1 MSNAPIA
8 PDYSP
13 KAKRERAKEY
23 QLDAIAQFSVLGIP
37 ASTIAGITELSEI
50 YINRI
55 LKGGQSAVFDKLREG
70 YKQQNLK
77 VVAGAHFKLVDM
89 LPEAQD
95 AIQDALGCKDI
106 RVRAENAWKVH
117 DKVVPNLFKD
127 TDKQDSY
134 HITLNQPHVQAQ
146 VGETMSSVAKSLT
159 MLLSIVRDQ
168 DPGQFVKDG
177 AEALPTP
184 PSQHEVE
191 EGEMELLPERTSED
205 DLLTE
210 LVERE
215 E

>member
-1 MSNAPIA
+1 MSTNALIS

-77 VVAGAHFKLVDM
+77 VVAGAHFELVDM
-89 LPEAQD
+89 LPEAQQ
-95 AIQDALGCKDI
+95 AFRDALNCKDV
-106 RVRAENAWKVH
+106 RVKLEAGKWIH

-146 VGETMSSVAKSLT
+146 VVDARRALAGTCSDSNQRHFPNSTKKC
-159 MLLSIVRDQ
+159 R
-168 DPGQFVKDG
+168 PGHYRAFGGTGCK
-177 AEALPTP
+177 AF
-184 PSQHEVE
+184 
-191 EGEMELLPERTSED
+191 
-205 DLLTE
+205 TE
-210 LVERE
+210 FE
-215 E
+215 